1 MGKREAF
8 CAENLRALAILLLAS
23 AAVLM
28 VCSMNSWLY
37 SFNPCTDV
45 NIISTV
51 GRGMFDGLVPYRDL
65 VEQKGPLLF
74 ALFGLGEML
83 VPGTYHGIYVLE
95 ALFVAGA
102 LFFGWKTIR
111 LYLPGL
117 SPLWMVPLFA
127 VLAGSPAFSLGA
139 SAEEFLL
146 FPVAWSMYDLLV
158 AWRTDKPLTS
168 GTLVRN
174 GVLAGCILWTKFNLL
189 GFHFVWMAAVAI
201 DALVKEKK
209 LWPPVKMCLIFL
221 GGMAIAT
228 LPWLVYFGANGAL
241 GIFIQSYLTDNIF
254 RYALEG
260 GERYSALYNI
270 ARWVYALTLQ
280 NPLYMA
286 LLAVA
291 GVSVLAFPRARMAV
305 REKAMLVAAA
315 LMMAALMFSRGYYMA
330 YYSVFLASFL
340 PFALLPLAALRGR
353 IRIRWPRWAMPAAAV
368 AVIAAS
374 VGFGYE
380 NCGESLWIGAP
391 YAITPHARVAEAIE
405 NSGVEDPTL
414 AQYMSM
420 DVGFYYTSGAR
431 PAGRYF
437 TATNIHQADYIS
449 AVDEMID
456 EGIPDFI
463 LASPGDPEQA
473 PEFEGY
479 DIVLNLSSNFG
490 FGETVYYTLYQ
501 REGAQKEA
509 T

>member
-1 MGKREAF
+1 MGKRKAF

-51 GRGMFDGLVPYRDL
+51 GRGMLDGLVPYRDL

-83 VPGTYHGIYVLE
+83 VPGTYHGLYVLE

-102 LFFGWKTIR
+102 MFFGWKTIR

-158 AWRTDKPLTS
+158 AWRTGKPLTS
-168 GTLVRN
+168 GALVRN

-315 LMMAALMFSRGYYMA
+315 LLMAALMFSRGYYMA
-330 YYSVFLASFL
+330 YYSVFLASYL

-353 IRIRWPRWAMPAAAV
+353 IRIRWPRWAMPAAAA

-380 NCGESLWIGAP
+380 NCGESQWIGVP
-391 YAITPHARVAEAIE
+391 YDSTPQAQVAETVE
-405 NSGVEDPTL
+405 NSGVEDPTML
-414 AQYMSM
+414 NYHLM
-420 DVGFYYTSGAR
+420 DSGFYFASGAE
-431 PAGRYF
+431 PADRWF
-437 TATNIHQADYIS
+437 TVLNIRQDECLPRMDEL
-449 AVDEMID
+449 VDERAM
-456 EGIPDFI
+456 DFI
-463 LASPGDPEQA
+463 VTIVGDPEQA

-479 DIVLNLSSNFG
+479 DVVLSFSSDFG
-490 FGETVYYTLYQ
+490 LEKQAYYTLYQ
-501 REGAQKEA
+501 REGAV
-509 T
+509 

>member
-1 MGKREAF
+1 
-8 CAENLRALAILLLAS
+8 
-23 AAVLM
+23 
-28 VCSMNSWLY
+28 
-37 SFNPCTDV
+37 
-45 NIISTV
+45 
-51 GRGMFDGLVPYRDL
+51 
-65 VEQKGPLLF
+65 
-74 ALFGLGEML
+74 
-83 VPGTYHGIYVLE
+83 
-95 ALFVAGA
+95 
-102 LFFGWKTIR
+102 
-111 LYLPGL
+111 
-117 SPLWMVPLFA
+117 
-127 VLAGSPAFSLGA
+127 
-139 SAEEFLL
+139 
-146 FPVAWSMYDLLV
+146 
-158 AWRTDKPLTS
+158 
-168 GTLVRN
+168 
-174 GVLAGCILWTKFNLL
+174 
-189 GFHFVWMAAVAI
+189 
-201 DALVKEKK
+201 
-209 LWPPVKMCLIFL
+209 MCLIFL

-228 LPWLVYFGANGAL
+228 IPWLVYFGANGAL
-241 GIFIQSYLTDNIF
+241 GIFIQNYLIDNIF
-254 RYALEG
+254 
-260 GERYSALYNI
+260 LYNVGSGRQSILRNI
-270 ARWVYALTLQ
+270 ARWVIRLAQ
-280 NPLYMA
+280 DAGLYMA
-286 LLAVA
+286 VLAVA

-305 REKAMLVAAA
+305 REKVMLIAAAVMVAAS
-315 LMMAALMFSRGYYMA
+315 MFFRRSYMP

-374 VGFGYE
+374 VGFGYLT
-380 NCGESLWIGAP
+380 CGESLWIGAP

-473 PEFEGY
+473 PEFKDY
-479 DIVLNLSSNFG
+479 DIVLNLSSDFG